1 MNVRIGTGMTI
12 ISQVLRHESEE
23 CATIILVKLV
33 MLMLF
38 ADDLHVDIYSL
49 SVNIP

>member
-1 MNVRIGTGMTI
+1 MNVGIGTRI
-12 ISQVLRHESEE
+12 NLISKVSRHEYEE

-38 ADDLHVDIYSL
+38 ADDLHVNIY
-49 SVNIP
+49 NI